1 MNNNHQ
7 PHLVIV
13 DALNLIRRID
23 GALRGFSS
31 QSTLDPEQ
39 LLKLTQQA
47 VVRIIRGHYATHVIA
62 VFDGDGNNWRKKIYP
77 QYKENRKPM
86 ASDLADL
93 LPQIQQQ
100 WRELGMQSLLTE
112 HDEAD
117 DLIAT
122 LAVKMINHGG
132 KVTIVST
139 DQGFSQLLSLGVNVW
154 DHFNS
159 EWLTGEKIA
168 LKFNIKLEQLLDYWA
183 IVGQSGNKIP
193 GVSGMGPKAAVTILQ
208 QFSDLGLAF
217 SATPD
222 PKNKLLLKLQ
232 QHQAQAQLSYQLVTL
247 KTDLT
252 LGLNLKDIRYA
263 TPDTDQGSVK

>member
-23 GALRGFSS
+23 GALRGFAS
-31 QSTLDPEQ
+31 QSTLDTEQ
-39 LLKLTQQA
+39 LLNLTQQA
-47 VVRIIRGHYATHVIA
+47 VTRIVHGHYATHVIA
-62 VFDGDGNNWRKKIYP
+62 VFDGDGNNWRKQIYP
-77 QYKENRKPM
+77 AYKENRKPM
-86 ASDLADL
+86 ASDLAAL

-100 WRELGMQSLLTE
+100 WCAIGVQSLLTDHE
-112 HDEAD
+112 EAD

-122 LAVKMINHGG
+122 LAVKMTNHAG

-159 EWLTGEKIA
+159 EWLTAEKISD
-168 LKFNIKLEQLLDYWA
+168 KLGVKLTQLLDYWA

-193 GVSGMGPKAAVTILQ
+193 GVSGMGPKAAVTLLQ
-208 QFSDLGLAF
+208 QFPDLASAF
-217 SATPD
+217 AASPD
-222 PKNKLLLKLQ
+222 PKNKLLIKLQ
-232 QHQAQAQLSYQLVTL
+232 QHQEQAKLSYRLVKF
-247 KTDLT
+247 KTDIP
-252 LGLNLKDIRYA
+252 LGFNLKDIRYLS
-263 TPDTDQGSVK
+263 PKSNQGSVK